1 MVEPR
6 SQDKVDAIV
15 AQWRRERPELPTDAM
30 GILGR
35 FGRLA
40 LLMPAAVNAVFAR
53 HGLQSGE
60 FDVLAALRRSGHP
73 FALQPSLLAEELMLS
88 RAGMTS
94 RLDRLE
100 AAGLIRRVANPEDR
114 RSISVE
120 LTNRGTELIDTVVT
134 EHAANEEQLLSVL
147 SKSDRAHLD
156 RILRRLLAAHDR

>member
-6 SQDKVDAIV
+6 CPDKVDDIV
-15 AQWRRERPELPTDAM
+15 AQWRRERPELETEVM

-40 LLMPAAVNAVFAR
+40 LVMQTAQNDFFAR

-60 FDVLAALRRSGHP
+60 FDVIAALRRSGHP
-73 FALQPSLLAEELMLS
+73 YALRPSALAEELMLS
-88 RAGMTS
+88 RAGMTG

-100 AAGLIRRVANPEDR
+100 SAGLIRRVANPEDR

-120 LTNRGTELIDTVVT
+120 LTNSGAELVDAVVT
-134 EHAANEEQLLSVL
+134 QHVANEEQLLSAL
-147 SKSDRAHLD
+147 PTSDRAHLD